1 MKYSFVGKSNVVS
14 DTLKETTMEKLDRL
28 NKFLPEETEL
38 TVAYKVTKLENKIEV
53 TFTAYKRPLR
63 AEAKAADMYT
73 AIDKVVE
80 VMEKQLRRL
89 KSRLKDREQAPGD
102 INSFAPTDDDVIQE
116 SPITIVRK
124 SFVVDQLSVE
134 DAVMALEL
142 SGHKFYLFRNT
153 DTDEIN
159 VIFKSKEENEYGLI
173 DPK

>member
-1 MKYSFVGKSNVVS
+1 MNYSFVGKPNVVS
-14 DTLKETTMEKLDRL
+14 DALKDITIEKLDRL
-28 NKFLPEETEL
+28 GKFLPEETVL

-89 KSRLKDREQAPGD
+89 KSRLKDRAQASGTLADHLPE
-102 INSFAPTDDDVIQE
+102 DDTLAYE

-124 SFVVDQLSVE
+124 SFEVDQLSVE

-142 SGHKFYLFRNT
+142 SGHKFYLFRNA
-153 DTDEIN
+153 DTAEIN
-159 VIFKSKEENEYGLI
+159 VIFKSKEDNEYGLI